1 MATLRTI
8 VNGVLA
14 DAEDLNFNFNALNND
29 VSNTQN
35 NINSVNSFL
44 SAQINNTKS
53 SLENS
58 QEALKTELN
67 QSITNVT
74 STANSKAKK
83 DLSDASPT
91 AAFKNNTIDWLS
103 PNYGAGYSVSPNW
116 TAPKAGWVYCE
127 MNSSANGTTK
137 VLIGGKAVAY
147 NYQGAGDG
155 RAGALKVGCL
165 AFIAKGQALT
175 TSVTGSPTN
184 SFVFYPCK
192 GN

>member
-35 NINSVNSFL
+35 NINSVNSSL

-83 DLSDASPT
+83 DLSDVSPV
-91 AAFKNNTIDWLS
+91 AAFKTSVLGWLA
-103 PNYGAGYSVSPNW
+103 PNHTAGYSVTSGW
-116 TAPKAGWVYCE
+116 TATSAGFLSLSG
-127 MNSSANGTTK
+127 NSGEGSYSSW
-137 VLIGGKAVAY
+137 LIDGKEVFRNDQVSGG
-147 NYQGAGDG
+147 G
-155 RAGALKVGCL
+155 RAGRVTTTGN
-165 AFIAKGQALT
+165 AFIGKGQVLT
-175 TSVTGSPTN
+175 SAGEVTTAM
-184 SFVFYPCK
+184 FYPCK
-192 GN
+192 GV